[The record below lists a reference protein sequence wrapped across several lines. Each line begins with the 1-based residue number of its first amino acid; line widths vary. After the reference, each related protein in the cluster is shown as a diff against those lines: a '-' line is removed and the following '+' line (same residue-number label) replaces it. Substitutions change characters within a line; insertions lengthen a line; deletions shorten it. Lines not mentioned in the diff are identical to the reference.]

1 MGTVVSPTDPEAQ
14 VVDGEIP
21 ADQRAIEEI
30 IEEFESEAR
39 TRHLSG
45 RLRWLV
51 GGLAALLAAYSLYF
65 TIATIPLYLH
75 RAIFLGTSLAL
86 TFLYYPALKRSRAAI
101 RPVDWLLTLISVVTL
116 GYMAMNWESM
126 IYGATNPKP
135 AELVFGAIT
144 LLLVLEAARRTTGL
158 ILPGI
163 AMVFVLYAWLP
174 YVGIYLPDPWG
185 HLGYTPNRIIGHLYL
200 TQEGLFGIPLD
211 VAATLI
217 IVFGIYGSVLDVS
230 GAGRFF
236 INFALA
242 MMGRKA
248 ANVSRAVFL
257 ASFLLGGPSGSGVA
271 TTVTVGS
278 IAWPLMKKVGF
289 DRESAGGM
297 LAAGGIGAVISPPLL
312 GAAAFIMADY
322 LQLSYLDVIIM
333 AIVPTILYYLAVFLL
348 AEIDARRIRS
358 RDIELDSLPMGTHL
372 MRYSYH
378 FTSLITVVV
387 LMTLGF
393 TPGYAVFWS
402 ILSAI
407 LLSFIPAILHAVGS
421 LTSGS
426 GWPRRDGWGDSLDDA
441 MLPKNLFHALE
452 LGGLGILG
460 VVATVGVA
468 GIIVGIVTL
477 TGLGLKLSGIIV
489 ATGAGNLFFTL
500 LLVAVALWVLG
511 LAVPISA
518 SYIIGAV
525 TLVPAM
531 TKLGIEPFAAHM
543 FIFYYA
549 VLSEVTPP
557 TALSPFAAAAITG
570 GNPYKTTMLAWK
582 YSIVTFV
589 VPFMFVLTPAGYGL
603 LLRGTIP
610 DIIVACVTATI
621 GVVALTTGL
630 GGWLLHRAAWP
641 TRTVLIVAGLLLT
654 YSGSVVLGGLG
665 ISVNSDVGGLLLFGA
680 AVCFQLFVSR
690 RQRQAAQSVI

>member
-1 MGTVVSPTDPEAQ
+1 MSAAAPSTGSRTETREEDILTDQ
-14 VVDGEIP
+14 K
-21 ADQRAIEEI
+21 AIEQI
-30 IEEFESEAR
+30 IEEYESEAR

-45 RLRWLV
+45 RLRWVV
-51 GGLAALLAAYSLYF
+51 GGLAVLLSAYSLYF

-75 RAIFLGTSLAL
+75 RTIFLGASLAL
-86 TFLYYPALKRSRAAI
+86 TFLYYPGLRRWRSSI
-101 RPVDWLLTLISVVTL
+101 HPLDWVFVLLSVVTL
-116 GYMAMNWESM
+116 VYMATNWDQM
-126 IYGATNPKP
+126 VYGATNPRP
-135 AELVFGAIT
+135 PELLFGAIT
-144 LLLVLEAARRTTGL
+144 LFLVLEASRRTTGL

-174 YVGIYLPDPWG
+174 YVGVYLPDPWG
-185 HLGYTPNRIIGHLYL
+185 HLGYSPNRILGHLYL

-217 IVFGIYGSVLDVS
+217 IVFGIYGSILDVS

-236 INFALA
+236 ISFALA
-242 MMGRKA
+242 MMGRQASK
-248 ANVSRAVFL
+248 VGRAVFL

-278 IAWPLMKKVGF
+278 IAWPLMRKVGF

-322 LQLSYLDVIIM
+322 LRLSYLDIITM
-333 AIVPTILYYLAVFLL
+333 AAVPTILYYLAVFLL
-348 AEIDARRIRS
+348 AEIDARRMRS
-358 RDIELDSLPMGTHL
+358 QEVDLDTPPMGRHL
-372 MRYSYH
+372 LRRSYH
-378 FTSLITVVV
+378 FTSLLTVVV
-387 LMTLGF
+387 LMTVGF
-393 TPGYAVFWS
+393 TPGFAVFWS
-402 ILSAI
+402 ILAAVI
-407 LLSFIPAILHAVGS
+407 LSFIPAIAQALGS
-421 LTSGS
+421 LMRGS
-426 GWPRRDGWGDSLDDA
+426 GWPRKEGWGDALDDA
-441 MLPKNLFHALE
+441 MLPRNLFRALE
-452 LGGLGILG
+452 LGGLGILS

-468 GIIVGIVTL
+468 GIIVGIVSL

-489 ATGAGNLFFTL
+489 GAAGGNLFFTL
-500 LLVAVALWVLG
+500 VLVALALWVLG

-531 TKLGIEPFAAHM
+531 TKLGVADFAAHM

-582 YSIVTFV
+582 YSAVTFV
-589 VPFMFVLTPAGYGL
+589 VPFMFALSPVGYGL
-603 LLRGTIP
+603 LLRGTVP
-610 DIIVACVTATI
+610 DVAVASLSAVV
-621 GVVALTTGL
+621 GVVALTSGL
-630 GGWLLHRAAWP
+630 GGWLLHRAGWP
-641 TRTVLIVAGLLLT
+641 IRTALIVAGLLLT
-654 YSGSVVLGGLG
+654 YSGTVVLGGLG
-665 ISVNSDVGGLLLFGA
+665 ISVNSDAGGLLLFGA
-680 AVCFQLFVSR
+680 AICFQALVGRRR
-690 RQRQAAQSVI
+690 RQKARLIS